1 MVEPF
6 NNRIENSIHPP
17 IINNELF
24 HDVSDFAWGS
34 VLQTKPAG
42 GTWSETY
49 K

>member
-1 MVEPF
+1 M
-6 NNRIENSIHPP
+6 ENSIHPP

-24 HDVSDFAWGS
+24 HVSDFAWGS